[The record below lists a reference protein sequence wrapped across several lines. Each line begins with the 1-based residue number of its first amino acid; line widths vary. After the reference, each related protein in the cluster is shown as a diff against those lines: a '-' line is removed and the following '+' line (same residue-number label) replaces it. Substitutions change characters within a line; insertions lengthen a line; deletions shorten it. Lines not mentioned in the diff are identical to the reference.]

1 MLIDYCNNGDHW
13 WPKLFH
19 LWSDHLTSSSHNAL
33 LQSEGGNYQ
42 SIQEFLYQRERERK
56 KVCQIFVL
64 CSTLFIYVI
73 YLSIYQDI
81 KDLLNPAKTN
91 LKIHENAQVGWRNPW
106 KKKKI
111 NNNKLKWIKMKKVL
125 LCTVSSTCTL
135 MTVLHLGN
143 K

>member
-1 MLIDYCNNGDHW
+1 METTDGQTCFTHGQIIWHLPPTMPCFN
-13 WPKLFH
+13 PKGVT
-19 LWSDHLTSSSHNAL
+19 TSPFKCRGLARLRSSCT
-33 LQSEGGNYQ
+33 
-42 SIQEFLYQRERERK
+42 RERERK
-56 KVCQIFVL
+56 RVCQIFVL